1 MKTTIDALN
10 AIERLEP
17 LPATLQ
23 RLVALLGDEDSPL
36 KAVVEIIEH
45 DPAVTANVLKL
56 ANSSLFPGRSV
67 DNVRDAVNRLGT
79 VELLNLALS
88 DVVRGMVQPAP
99 IYGLSAKEMWLH
111 AVAAQAAAS
120 DLQRRCRGAMVPGL
134 ASTAAL
140 VHDIGKLVLANAFGT
155 EQTALERH
163 VEDHNVSWVDAE
175 RSLAGYDHAQIGGL
189 IAKRWNFPAP
199 LIRAIEA
206 HHEAAHLPSDALI
219 DAVVAAD
226 VVARTAGFGVGK
238 SSLLQPY
245 DHDVF
250 PRLGLDV
257 PAFVAACAETTR
269 RVTELR
275 QLFRI

>member
-1 MKTTIDALN
+1 MTTTIEVLDSV
-10 AIERLEP
+10 ERLEP

-23 RLVALLGDEDSPL
+23 RLISLLGDESAPL

-45 DPAVTANVLKL
+45 DPAITANILKL
-56 ANSSLFPGRSV
+56 ANSSLFPGRRV

-88 DVVRGMVQPAP
+88 DVVKGMVQAAPA
-99 IYGLSAKEMWLH
+99 YGLSATDMWLH

-120 DLQRRCRGAMVPGL
+120 DLQRRCRGTAVPGL

-140 VHDIGKLVLANAFGT
+140 LHDIGKLVLANAFGA
-155 EQTALERH
+155 EQSALQRH
-163 VEDHNVSWVDAE
+163 VNENSVTWIDAE

-199 LIRAIEA
+199 LVLAIA
-206 HHEAAHLPSDALI
+206 SHHETVHKTSEPLI

-226 VVARTAGFGVGK
+226 VVARTVGLGVGTATAQ
-238 SSLLQPY
+238 QPF

-250 PRLGLDV
+250 IRLGLDV
-257 PAFVAACAETTR
+257 PGFAATCAETSR
-269 RVTELR
+269 RVAELR
-275 QLFRI
+275 LLFRA